1 MLSDRE
7 YTPKMV
13 EAVIAKAHAVPW
25 EVALRE
31 VPRQVS
37 TPRPVFVVRYDP
49 RLPKIPTIVNKHWR
63 SMVSQ
68 DSYLKEV
75 FEEPPLV
82 AYTKNQ
88 NLKELLVRAK
98 INQSNC
104 RQKRKLNG
112 MKKCGKCVACS
123 YKKEGRS
130 IKDSTCTINRA
141 YNCETE
147 NVIYMLKCDKQ
158 NCMKHYIAH
167 LNNLSNRT
175 KN

>member
-13 EAVIAKAHAVPW
+13 EAVIAKARAVPW

-68 DSYLKEV
+68 DSHLKEV

-98 INQSNC
+98 INPTNV
-104 RQKRKLNG
+104 RQKRKLDG
-112 MKKCGKCVACS
+112 LKKCGKCA
-123 YKKEGRS
+123 
-130 IKDSTCTINRA
+130 A
-141 YNCETE
+141 
-147 NVIYMLKCDKQ
+147 
-158 NCMKHYIAH
+158 
-167 LNNLSNRT
+167 
-175 KN
+175 